1 MDARTVRRDMR
12 VLQVLVLSEGT
23 HQDVLTILEDDEL
36 DYVVSD
42 RTDNP
47 GRSAVISVPLP
58 TSSVEHVQSRLEA
71 VDVREDLI
79 TIVVDPEAVV
89 TDRFD
94 KSDNPYTEVQG
105 LGYQGISRSELRSKA
120 TDMIPDRPIYLLM
133 TAISAIV
140 ATTGVLLNSIAV
152 LVGSMV
158 IAPLIGPM
166 MATSV
171 ATVLGI
177 EDLYWKSI
185 RFQLVGGGVALGSTV
200 GFAALVRLTAVLP
213 GTYRPS
219 QLVSLSSHTA
229 PSVLLAVVALGAGFV
244 GALSLSTSGTMELI
258 GVMISGAIVPPLG
271 VLGVGLAWLRP
282 TVVVGAGA
290 VVLLNVF
297 GIVLAAVISL
307 WYLGYHPDSLADI
320 RRARSTML
328 IRITAMSICILLLS
342 VLITH
347 VDQGIPSIV
356 LPI

>member
-1 MDARTVRRDMR
+1 MR
-12 VLQVLVLSEGT
+12 VVQVFVLSEGC
-23 HQDVLTILEDDEL
+23 QDEVIALLEDDEL

-42 RTDNP
+42 RTDEP
-47 GRSAVISVPLP
+47 GESAIVSVPLP
-58 TSSVEHVQSRLEA
+58 TSSVEHVQTRLEA
-71 VDVREDLI
+71 LDVRNDII
-79 TIVVDPEAVV
+79 TVVVDPEAVV

-94 KSDNPYTEVQG
+94 GSGDPYTEVQG

-140 ATTGVLLNSIAV
+140 ATTGVLLNSITV

-171 ATVLGI
+171 ATVLGTD
-177 EDLYWKSI
+177 DLYRKSI
-185 RFQLVGGGVALGSTV
+185 RFQLVGGGVAVGSTV
-200 GFAALVRLTAVLP
+200 GFATLVRLTSVLP
-213 GTYRPS
+213 GSYDPS
-219 QLVSLSSHTA
+219 QLVALSSHTA
-229 PSVLLAVVALGAGFV
+229 PSVLLATVALGAGFV
-244 GALSLSTSGTMELI
+244 GALSLSTSGAMELI

-271 VLGVGLAWLRP
+271 VLGVGLAWLQP

-328 IRITAMSICILLLS
+328 VRTTTMAVCILLLS
-342 VLITH
+342 VLITQ
-347 VDQGIPSIV
+347 VARGIPSIV
-356 LPI
+356 LPV

>member
-1 MDARTVRRDMR
+1 MNTPVRKDMR
-12 VLQVLVLSEGT
+12 VIEVFVLSDASQEAVI
-23 HQDVLTILEDDEL
+23 DVLEDDEL
-36 DYVVSD
+36 DFVVTD
-42 RTDNP
+42 RGGET
-47 GRSAVISVPLP
+47 GESSIVFVPLP
-58 TSSVEHVQSRLEA
+58 TSSVEYVQTRLESL
-71 VDVREDLI
+71 DLGGDII
-79 TIVVDPEAVV
+79 TVVVDPEAVV
-89 TDRFD
+89 TDRMED
-94 KSDNPYTEVQG
+94 SGDPYTEVQG

-140 ATTGVLLNSIAV
+140 ATTGVLLNSLTV

-171 ATVLGI
+171 ATVLGSG
-177 EDLYWKSI
+177 DLYRKSI
-185 RFQLVGGGVALGSTV
+185 RFQLVGGGVALGSTF
-200 GFAALVRLTAVLP
+200 GFAALIRLTSVLP
-213 GTYRPS
+213 GPYDPS
-219 QLVSLSSHTA
+219 QLVALSSHTA
-229 PSVLLAVVALGAGFV
+229 PSVLLATVALGAGFV
-244 GALSLSTSGTMELI
+244 GALSLSTSGAMELI

-271 VLGVGLAWLRP
+271 VLGVGLAWLQP
-282 TVVVGAGA
+282 AVVVGAAA

-328 IRITAMSICILLLS
+328 VRTTAMAICIVLLS
-342 VLITH
+342 VLITQITH
-347 VDQGIPSIV
+347 GIPSLV

>member
-1 MDARTVRRDMR
+1 MR
-12 VLQVLVLSEGT
+12 ILEVLVLTSGAGE
-23 HQDVLTILEDDEL
+23 QVFSLLEEDEL

-42 RTDNP
+42 RTDAP
-47 GRSAVISVPLP
+47 GGSAVVSVPLP
-58 TSSVEHVQSRLEA
+58 TSAVEHVQSRLEA
-71 VDVREDLI
+71 LEIRDDII
-79 TIVVDPEAVV
+79 TVVVDPEAVV

-94 KSDNPYTEVQG
+94 ATDNPYNEVQG

-140 ATTGVLLNSIAV
+140 ATTGVLLNSLTV

-171 ATVLGI
+171 ATVLGK
-177 EDLYWKSI
+177 EDLYRTSI
-185 RFQLVGGGVALGSTV
+185 RFQLVGAAVAIVSTV
-200 GFAALVRLTAVLP
+200 GFAGLVRLTGVLP
-213 GTYRPS
+213 GPYNTQ
-219 QLVSLSSHTA
+219 QLVELSSHTA
-229 PSVLLAVVALGAGFV
+229 PSVLLATVALGAGFV

-271 VLGVGLAWLRP
+271 VLGVGIAWLRP
-282 TVVVGAGA
+282 MVVLGAGA

-297 GIVLAAVISL
+297 AIVLAAVISL

-328 IRITAMSICILLLS
+328 LRITAMSVCILLLS
-342 VLITH
+342 VLIAH
-347 VDQGIPSIV
+347 VSEGVPEFV
-356 LPI
+356 LPF